1 MGAIENIEQALDVLS
16 ADFDEGNANIFN
28 GVVTTDNQYRDW
40 DTLRKAWQEK
50 IEKHLQSS
58 FGLRERNLF
67 RNLVLVQP
75 LDLSGSYNAAHNRER
90 CVVAQQLESLRATIV
105 RYSDLAAKRRA
116 ESA

>member
-1 MGAIENIEQALDVLS
+1 MTGDAK
-16 ADFDEGNANIFN
+16 
-28 GVVTTDNQYRDW
+28 YREW
-40 DTLRKAWQEK
+40 DARRDAWQEK
-50 IEKHLQSS
+50 VQEHLQSS

-75 LDLSGSYNAAHNRER
+75 LDLPGSYNAAHNRER
-90 CVVAQQLESLRATIV
+90 SVVAQQLESLRATIV